1 MMSEKEIQQLIVL
14 FCDKSDDIFRLAQKK
29 ILVNMNVFLPF
40 INRLQINENTIIA
53 KRAEDTLLIYSY
65 NQLIVNYKKAF
76 LQENYSDLL
85 LIYEKLFFINVNEY
99 ILKNFLNTFILELKE
114 EIVKKNLDD
123 YSFDF
128 LHIFSHIIKK
138 HFNNFSDTE
147 DFLIERNIPK
157 SQKISLGEKKP
168 FFFDH
173 NRNFSIDCHD
183 SNPFSISYC
192 IEKSIISNNVFL
204 ILFFYSILTINFK
217 KNSFALAINNKN
229 CNNFLLL
236 MKINNE
242 NEDIF
247 NNYNSFFSNIDT
259 KESIDE
265 IIKYRKSLLNNIDK
279 NVRLCNLRKLFISQN
294 NFLEKNNIDFHLLI
308 DECFLSYAEFFKNYL
323 FFARFDYEINNNF
336 FDEKNI
342 IFKAYY
348 KIQEISKNIEQ
359 FNRK

>member
-1 MMSEKEIQQLIVL
+1 MSEKEIQQLIVL
-14 FCDKSDDIFRLAQKK
+14 FCDKSEEIFRLAQKK

-65 NQLIVNYKKAF
+65 NKLIISFKKAF
-76 LQENYSDLL
+76 LQENFFDLL
-85 LIYEKLFFINVNEY
+85 IIYEKLFFINANEY
-99 ILKNFLNTFILELKE
+99 NLKNFLNTFILELKE
-114 EIVKKNLDD
+114 ELAKKNINDF
-123 YSFDF
+123 SSDF
-128 LHIFSHIIKK
+128 LIIFSHIIKK
-138 HFNNFSDTE
+138 HFNNFLDTE

-173 NRNFSIDCHD
+173 NGNFSIDCHH
-183 SNPFSISYC
+183 SNPFSISNC
-192 IEKSIISNNVFL
+192 IEKSVISNNVFL
-204 ILFFYSILTINFK
+204 ILFFYSIIALNFK
-217 KNSFALAINNKN
+217 KNNFALAINSKN
-229 CNNFLLL
+229 CSDFLLL

-247 NNYNSFFSNIDT
+247 NNYNSFLSNIDT

-359 FNRK
+359 FNKK

>member
-1 MMSEKEIQQLIVL
+1 MSEKEIQQLIVL
-14 FCDKSDDIFRLAQKK
+14 FCDKSENIFRLAQKK

-85 LIYEKLFFINVNEY
+85 LIYEKLFNINANEY
-99 ILKNFLNTFILELKE
+99 LLKKFLNTFILELKE
-114 EIVKKNLDD
+114 ELAKKNINDF
-123 YSFDF
+123 SSDF
-128 LHIFSHIIKK
+128 LIIFSHIIKK
-138 HFNNFSDTE
+138 HFNNFLDTE

-173 NRNFSIDCHD
+173 NGNFSIDCHH
-183 SNPFSISYC
+183 SNPFSISNC
-192 IEKSIISNNVFL
+192 IEKSVISNNVFL
-204 ILFFYSILTINFK
+204 ILFFYSIIALNFK
-217 KNSFALAINNKN
+217 KNNFALAINSKN
-229 CNNFLLL
+229 CSDFLLL

-247 NNYNSFFSNIDT
+247 NNYNSFLSNIDT

-359 FNRK
+359 FNKK